1 MMTAPVPFSRP
12 TARLIGQRRRLHL
25 QHGPIDLVIE
35 AEGPGTEVAL
45 AYDQA
50 RAAFETVLCD
60 LVAELPLLRQ
70 ATGECPQGTIAR
82 RMYAATAP
90 FRPEFITPMA
100 AVAGS
105 VADHV
110 LAHLTQGRDL
120 ARACVNNG
128 GDIALM
134 LNEGAFRVGIC
145 EDPQSGKPG
154 GVITLSPEHAIRGI
168 ATSGWRGR
176 SHSLGIA
183 DAVTVLASSAASADA
198 AATMIANKVDLPGS
212 PLIARSR
219 ASDLA
224 PDSDLGDRLVTT
236 AVGAL
241 SRDEIERALVR
252 GERAAADYH
261 SRGLV
266 TASYIGLASEKKI
279 VDRQAIL
286 APTAPL
292 HTPIVPHK
300 SERHRE
306 EPVCA

>member
-1 MMTAPVPFSRP
+1 MTAPVPFSRP
-12 TARLIGQRRRLHL
+12 TAQLIGQRRRLHL

-35 AEGPGTEVAL
+35 AEGSGTEVGL

-50 RAAFETVLCD
+50 RAAFETVLTD
-60 LVAELPLLRQ
+60 LVAELPLLRRM
-70 ATGECPQGTIAR
+70 TDGKPQGTVAR
-82 RMYAATAP
+82 RMHAATAP
-90 FRPEFITPMA
+90 YRPEYITPMA

-110 LAHLTQGRDL
+110 LAHLVEGREL
-120 ARACVNNG
+120 ARAYVNNG

-134 LNEGAFRVGIC
+134 LNEGTFRIRIC
-145 EDPQSGKPG
+145 EDPVTAKPG
-154 GVITLSPEHAIRGI
+154 GIVELRPEHDIRGI

-183 DAVTVLASSAASADA
+183 DAVTVLASSAAHADA

-212 PLIARSR
+212 PLIERSR

-241 SRDEIERALVR
+241 SPDDIERALER
-252 GERAAADYH
+252 GERAAAAYH
-261 SRGLV
+261 SRGLL
-266 TASYIGLASEKKI
+266 TASYIGLASQQKI
-279 VDRQAIL
+279 VDRQAVL
-286 APTAPL
+286 APTAPS
-292 HTPIVPHK
+292 HTPIVPYK
-300 SERHRE
+300 TERYRE